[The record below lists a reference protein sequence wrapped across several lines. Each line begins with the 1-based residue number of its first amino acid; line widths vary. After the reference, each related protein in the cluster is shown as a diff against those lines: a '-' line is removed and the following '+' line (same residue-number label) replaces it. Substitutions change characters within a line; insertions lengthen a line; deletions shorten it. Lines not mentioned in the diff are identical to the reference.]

1 MKKDVIFGSE
11 SRKQILK
18 GVNILA
24 DAVKVTLGPKGRN
37 VVLEKEYGTPVI
49 TKDGVSVA
57 REINLTDSIQNI
69 GAQMVKEVASR
80 ANDEAGDGTTTSTV
94 LAQAIMNTGT
104 KMVESGANPMDV
116 KRGIDRGCTELV
128 KRIQTMSKP
137 CTDKTEWE
145 QVASISANSDKQIG
159 TIIAEAFDR
168 VGVNGVVTIEEGSG
182 FDDELEVVEGLQFDR
197 GYMSAYFVTNPDKME
212 CVYEDPVVVLV
223 DKKINTVQ
231 EMVPLME
238 ATASTGRPL
247 VVIAEDFD
255 SQVVNMLVVN
265 SMRGNLKSV
274 AIRAPGFGDNRKAML
289 QDISVVTGALVVSEE
304 TGMSLESVTADMLGT
319 VAKIVVKKDSTTIV
333 GNGKT
338 EDKIAARIEH
348 IKAQVEA
355 SSSDYEKDKLRERIA
370 KLAGGVA
377 VIKLGAASDVEL
389 KEKKDRVEDAL
400 NATRAAI
407 EEGVVCGGGI
417 ALFKA
422 ASQIASEG
430 IKLDNDDQQIGLN
443 IILSAAQE
451 PIKQIIRNAGVEPI
465 EVLVEL
471 NQNHTGQNTGYDA
484 ATGEFVDM
492 LDAGIIDPAK
502 VTRSSLQAAA
512 SIAGLLLTTEA
523 VVSIKQETKKD
534 DQQ

>member
-1 MKKDVIFGSE
+1 M
-11 SRKQILK
+11 
-18 GVNILA
+18 
-24 DAVKVTLGPKGRN
+24 
-37 VVLEKEYGTPVI
+37 
-49 TKDGVSVA
+49 A

-116 KRGIDRGCTELV
+116 KRGIDRGCSELV
-128 KRIQTMSKP
+128 KRIQVMSKP

-304 TGMSLESVTADMLGT
+304 TGMSLESVTVYWVLSKI
-319 VAKIVVKKDSTTIV
+319 VAKIAYYCR
-333 GNGKT
+333 NGKM
-338 EDKIAARIEH
+338 KIKLSDCLR
-348 IKAQVEA
+348 QVEA

-400 NATRAAI
+400 N
-407 EEGVVCGGGI
+407 VP
-417 ALFKA
+417 LLKKA
-422 ASQIASEG
+422 
-430 IKLDNDDQQIGLN
+430 
-443 IILSAAQE
+443 
-451 PIKQIIRNAGVEPI
+451 
-465 EVLVEL
+465 
-471 NQNHTGQNTGYDA
+471 
-484 ATGEFVDM
+484 
-492 LDAGIIDPAK
+492 
-502 VTRSSLQAAA
+502 
-512 SIAGLLLTTEA
+512 
-523 VVSIKQETKKD
+523 
-534 DQQ
+534 

>member
-1 MKKDVIFGSE
+1 
-11 SRKQILK
+11 
-18 GVNILA
+18 
-24 DAVKVTLGPKGRN
+24 
-37 VVLEKEYGTPVI
+37 
-49 TKDGVSVA
+49 
-57 REINLTDSIQNI
+57 
-69 GAQMVKEVASR
+69 
-80 ANDEAGDGTTTSTV
+80 
-94 LAQAIMNTGT
+94 
-104 KMVESGANPMDV
+104 
-116 KRGIDRGCTELV
+116 
-128 KRIQTMSKP
+128 
-137 CTDKTEWE
+137 
-145 QVASISANSDKQIG
+145 
-159 TIIAEAFDR
+159 
-168 VGVNGVVTIEEGSG
+168 
-182 FDDELEVVEGLQFDR
+182 
-197 GYMSAYFVTNPDKME
+197 
-212 CVYEDPVVVLV
+212 
-223 DKKINTVQ
+223 
-231 EMVPLME
+231 
-238 ATASTGRPL
+238 
-247 VVIAEDFD
+247 
-255 SQVVNMLVVN
+255 MLVVN

-289 QDISVVTGALVVSEE
+289 QDISVVTGALVVTEE
-304 TGMSLESVTADMLGT
+304 TGMTLESVTADMLGT

-422 ASQIASEG
+422 ASQIVSEG

-471 NQNHTGQNTGYDA
+471 NYNHTGQNTGYDA

-492 LDAGIIDPAK
+492 LEAGIIDPAK

>member
-1 MKKDVIFGSE
+1 M
-11 SRKQILK
+11 
-18 GVNILA
+18 
-24 DAVKVTLGPKGRN
+24 
-37 VVLEKEYGTPVI
+37 
-49 TKDGVSVA
+49 
-57 REINLTDSIQNI
+57 
-69 GAQMVKEVASR
+69 
-80 ANDEAGDGTTTSTV
+80 
-94 LAQAIMNTGT
+94 
-104 KMVESGANPMDV
+104 
-116 KRGIDRGCTELV
+116 
-128 KRIQTMSKP
+128 
-137 CTDKTEWE
+137 
-145 QVASISANSDKQIG
+145 
-159 TIIAEAFDR
+159 
-168 VGVNGVVTIEEGSG
+168 
-182 FDDELEVVEGLQFDR
+182 
-197 GYMSAYFVTNPDKME
+197 
-212 CVYEDPVVVLV
+212 LV

-492 LDAGIIDPAK
+492 LEAGIIDPAK